1 MESFPPEAPIA
12 TREPRWKRV
21 LVVMVAWISDS
32 KTAVKQ
38 VLQRRSWVLGRR
50 IWARAVLQCAQ
61 SFERGGLEAV
71 MVWRGGMLWWVVLV
85 GWRGCFGSGG
95 RVISLPD
102 DSTINTRPK

>member
-32 KTAVKQ
+32 KTVVKQ

-50 IWARAVLQCAQ
+50 ICARTVLQCAQ

-71 MVWRGGMLWWVVLV
+71 MALGGGGCCRGLWVVLV
-85 GWRGCFGSGG
+85 VGVEGHVLEGGGWRQGNRFG
-95 RVISLPD
+95 
-102 DSTINTRPK
+102 